1 MTVERNTAFNASS
14 KELHERGVIALE
26 KIGNNMEE
34 LNTYVKDFMGFI
46 LDEIEQEKAYVKS
59 LNR

>member
-1 MTVERNTAFNASS
+1 MAIERNMTLNNPS
-14 KELHERGVIALE
+14 KELHERGVVALE

-34 LNTYVKDFMGFI
+34 LNTYIKDFMGFI